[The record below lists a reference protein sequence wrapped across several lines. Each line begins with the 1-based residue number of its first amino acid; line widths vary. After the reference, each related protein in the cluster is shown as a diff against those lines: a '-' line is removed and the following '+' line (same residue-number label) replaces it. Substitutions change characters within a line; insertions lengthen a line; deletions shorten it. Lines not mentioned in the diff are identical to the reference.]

1 MQAKILI
8 GTNIL
13 TSVDSA
19 IYANHIN
26 FYCQLA
32 RNRDIKLIHC
42 APGRMSIDR
51 MRNMCAKVALEHE
64 CTHVLFID
72 DDVMIQPGTVESLL
86 DTDLDIVMAN
96 TYIRGYPFH
105 AMSFKRQNNENG
117 MYNITYFDDILE
129 KGNSENGVARCEA
142 VGFSCCLIKTWLLK
156 EIEEPWFVTTPNG
169 TEDIYFCMKC
179 RNDIQ
184 GNELGDGK
192 FEGKEVKVGVDLRVP
207 TGHLMEREPI
217 SMFNRKILS
226 EIHERCQAEQT
237 SKGSEETV
245 NRADNYL
252 AEIEKLTK
260 VVAPTETP
268 VCQN

>member
-1 MQAKILI
+1 METRILI

-13 TSVDSA
+13 TAVDSA
-19 IYANHIN
+19 VYANHIN
-26 FYCQLA
+26 FFCQLA

-51 MRNMCAKVALEHE
+51 MRNMSAKVALEHE

-72 DDVMIQPGTVESLL
+72 DDVLVQPGTVESLL
-86 DTDLDIVMAN
+86 ETDLDIVMAH

-105 AMSFKRQNNENG
+105 AMSFKRQDSKEG
-117 MYNITYFDDILE
+117 VYNITYFDDILE
-129 KGNSENGVARCEA
+129 KGNSVNGVARCEA

-156 EIEEPWFVTTPNG
+156 ELEEPYFVTTPNS
-169 TEDIYFCMKC
+169 TEDIYFCMRC

-184 GNELGDGK
+184 GNEVSPGV

-207 TGHLMEREPI
+207 TGHLMDREPI
-217 SMFNRKILS
+217 SMFNINTLKR
-226 EIHERCQAEQT
+226 IHEENRIEQ
-237 SKGSEETV
+237 SLRGKEIEEEHS

-252 AEIEKLTK
+252 AEVEKLTSED
-260 VVAPTETP
+260 AP
-268 VCQN
+268 CLS